1 MNDARTLYTDD
12 RDTLV
17 LTQDTLDGQVNLLV
31 LDTAGAQGVEII
43 LSKQDVLDLAE
54 ALTDM
59 AEA

>member
-1 MNDARTLYTDD
+1 MNDACTLYTDD

-31 LDTAGAQGVEII
+31 LDTAHAQGVEVI
-43 LSKQDVLDLAE
+43 LSKQDALDLAK
-54 ALTDM
+54 ALTGM